1 MNNLFIHLTYFVSI
15 LFWLKWM
22 EQDDANLYNIY
33 QIDQRSPLRHQ
44 LWDKEGGRQNMVPI
58 ITVKML
64 NNT

>member
-1 MNNLFIHLTYFVSI
+1 MQ
-15 LFWLKWM
+15 
-22 EQDDANLYNIY
+22 EDDGNLYNIY

-44 LWDKEGGRQNMVPI
+44 LSDKGSARGEGGRQNMVPI

>member
-1 MNNLFIHLTYFVSI
+1 
-15 LFWLKWM
+15 M

-44 LWDKEGGRQNMVPI
+44 LSDKEGGRQNMVPI